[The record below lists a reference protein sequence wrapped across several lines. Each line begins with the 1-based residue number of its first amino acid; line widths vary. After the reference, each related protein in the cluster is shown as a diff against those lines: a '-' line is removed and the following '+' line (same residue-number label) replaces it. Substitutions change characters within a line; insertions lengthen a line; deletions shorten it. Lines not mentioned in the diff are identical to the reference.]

1 MLAFRDGGIVQHN
14 RETPLI
20 NLGRNHLESWD
31 DIQYVLAVAR
41 TGSFVV
47 AGEKLG
53 TNQSTV
59 SRHVQRIERRLG
71 VKLFDRYS
79 HGMRL
84 TPSGA
89 GLIEKARGM
98 EAAAHEIERHLAGVD
113 QKMTGSV
120 CIAVSDGFAS
130 YWLIPAMLEFQQRHP
145 QLYLEII
152 AGTGQIDL
160 LAREADIAIR
170 LFVPKQD
177 RVVAVKV
184 GRVRFSLF
192 AERRYIERFGK
203 PDSIEELRTHRIVDH
218 LGYAPLTSLRRWH
231 EFVAEHS
238 NVVCRADTTSSFVAA
253 IRAGYGIGLL
263 PNFYDFA
270 EPEFTRID
278 VKFDAES
285 PLWLLSHEETNRN
298 ARIQA
303 VADFLI
309 QRFRQDRR
317 KWFS

>member
-1 MLAFRDGGIVQHN
+1 M
-14 RETPLI
+14 I

-41 TGSFVV
+41 AGSFVI
-47 AGEKLG
+47 AAEKLG
-53 TNQSTV
+53 TNQTTV
-59 SRHVQRIERRLG
+59 SRHVQRLERRLG

-84 TPSGA
+84 TPNGA
-89 GLIEKARGM
+89 GLIEKARNM
-98 EAAAHEIERHLAGVD
+98 ELAANEIERHLGGVD

-120 CIAVSDGFAS
+120 CIAISDGFAS

-145 QLYLEII
+145 QLSFEII

-184 GRVRFSLF
+184 GRIRFSLF
-192 AERRYIERFGK
+192 AHRRYIERFGK
-203 PDSIEELRTHRIVDH
+203 PDTLEELRTHRIVDH
-218 LGYAPLTSLRRWH
+218 IGYAPLTRLGHWH
-231 EFVAEHS
+231 TFVAEHPK
-238 NVVCRADTTSSFVAA
+238 VVCRANTTSTFVAA
-253 IRAGYGIGLL
+253 GRAGYGIGLL

-285 PLWLLSHEETNRN
+285 PLWLLAHEETSRS
-298 ARIQA
+298 ARIHA
-303 VADFLI
+303 VFNFLVE
-309 QRFRQDRR
+309 RFRQDRR